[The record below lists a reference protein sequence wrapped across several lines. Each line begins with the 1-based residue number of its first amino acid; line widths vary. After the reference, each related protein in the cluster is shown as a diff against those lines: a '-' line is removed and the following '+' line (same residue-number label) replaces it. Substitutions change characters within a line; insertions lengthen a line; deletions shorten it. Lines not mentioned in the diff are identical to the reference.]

1 MEFFVVD
8 PKDFTFVEWSNRI
21 RTFLRDEKLKFSEED
36 GELYYQGDDIAAAW
50 DENSILFKVKGDAS
64 GLIEVRDADRHF
76 YVFTDDLDLF
86 EDKEVKE
93 AVGMQS
99 RTAGA
104 LYGFTWQNQKKCR
117 FHLGPA
123 QDFHYF
129 YDEEEAD
136 YPPVQDLADTWELF
150 FRAVQ
155 WISDNISRIQDLK
168 GTHVDDVNLDL
179 EVDIDFA
186 HPASLDALTELL
198 VEEEGFERTRTGLRA
213 TFRDRDIGWLNR
225 FVALLPPEDD
235 DFDRAFVRAV
245 WRSSANPKSGENKP
259 GEVFYVG
266 LERRNLRPFIQM
278 PVHRT
283 SKELVEK
290 FKVAFKG
297 HRIDRQEY
305 YL

>member
-8 PKDFTFVEWSNRI
+8 PKDFTFEDWSNRI
-21 RTFLRDEKLKFSEED
+21 RTFLKEEKLKFSEED

-50 DENSILFKVKGDAS
+50 DENSILFKVKGEES

-99 RTAGA
+99 RAAGA
-104 LYGFTWQNQKKCR
+104 LYGFTWQNQKKCL

-123 QDFHYF
+123 SDFHYF

-136 YPPVQDLADTWELF
+136 YPPVQDLPDTWDLF

-155 WISDNISRIQDLK
+155 WISDNVSRIQDLK
-168 GTHVDDVNLDL
+168 GIHVDDVNLDL

-186 HPASLDALTELL
+186 HQASLDALTELL
-198 VEEEGFERTRTGLRA
+198 VEEEGYERTRTGVRA
-213 TFRDRDIGWLNR
+213 TFRDRDIGWLHR
-225 FVALLPPEDD
+225 FVSLLPSEEDD
-235 DFDRAFVRAV
+235 FNRCFVRAV
-245 WRSSANPKSGENKP
+245 WRGSQEGKGP
-259 GEVFYVG
+259 EVFYVG
-266 LERRNLRPFIQM
+266 IERRQLRPFIQM

-283 SKELVEK
+283 TKELVEK
-290 FKVAFKG
+290 FKIFFKG
-297 HRIDRQEY
+297 HRMVRQEY
-305 YL
+305 YF

>member
-8 PKDFTFVEWSNRI
+8 PKDFTFVEWSTRI
-21 RTFLRDEKLKFSEED
+21 RAFLKEEKLKFTEED

-50 DENSILFKVKGDAS
+50 DENSILFKVKGEAS

-99 RTAGA
+99 RSAGA
-104 LYGFTWQNQKKCR
+104 LYGFSWQNQKKCR
-117 FHLGPA
+117 FHLGPSA
-123 QDFHYF
+123 DFHYF

-136 YPPVQDLADTWELF
+136 YPPVLDLPDTWELY

-213 TFRDRDIGWLNR
+213 TFRDRDIGWLHR
-225 FVALLPPEDD
+225 FAALLPTEDD

-245 WRSSANPKSGENKP
+245 WRSSSESKGG

-266 LERRNLRPFIQM
+266 MERRNLRPFIQM

-283 SKELVEK
+283 SKELVDK

>member
-8 PKDFTFVEWSNRI
+8 PKEYTFEQWSSRI
-21 RTFLRDEKLKFSEED
+21 RAFLKDEKLKFSEED

-50 DENSILFKVKGDAS
+50 DENSVLFKVKGETS

-86 EDKEVKE
+86 EDREVKE

-117 FHLGPA
+117 FHLGPSTE
-123 QDFHYF
+123 FHYF

-136 YPPVQDLADTWELF
+136 YPPVMDISDAWELF

-155 WISDNISRIQDLK
+155 WISDNLGRIQDLK
-168 GTHVDDVNLDL
+168 GVGSDEVNLDL
-179 EVDIDFA
+179 EVDIDFT
-186 HPASLDALTELL
+186 HPASLDGLTELL
-198 VEEEGFERTRTGLRA
+198 SDEEGFERTRTGLRA
-213 TFRDRDIGWLNR
+213 TFSDRDIGWLHR
-225 FVALLPPEDD
+225 FVDLLPPEEE
-235 DFDRAFVRAV
+235 DFDKAFVRAV
-245 WRSSANPKSGENKP
+245 WRSGSDAKAS
-259 GEVFYVG
+259 EVFYVG

-283 SKELVEK
+283 SKELVDK
-290 FKVAFKG
+290 FKLHFKG

-305 YL
+305 YV